1 MEFIK
6 PGRQFDFM
14 GKRWLFI
21 GISALLLLGSI
32 VAFIK
37 PGPRLGTDF
46 KGGTELEV
54 AFLKDTEA
62 GDIRAAVE
70 SLGFEAPDVIRVK
83 DSGAEDTHRYL
94 IRVQE
99 VSALGEEQKEAIRQ
113 KLCVLPEGTAPSPD
127 FEARCPANARAG
139 EIKFSPGGDKITMR
153 YEVEPDIAAIRAQLT
168 GIPGVE
174 LRSGDNN
181 PVVVSARD
189 HKVEAQL
196 KSRGDQLLDGLR
208 SKLGADRVPERALR
222 VEWIGPKA
230 GAQLRDAA
238 IRSIAIAI
246 VFIMAYIAFRF
257 DLRFA
262 PGGILALVHDVGIA
276 LGAMIVTHR
285 EITLSTVAAM
295 LTIVGYSITD
305 TVVVYDRIRE
315 NLTKHRNMS
324 FSAIINLS
332 ISEMLGRTIITSG
345 VTALSM
351 VCFLVWGTGVIKDF
365 AFALLIG
372 ILVGTYSSI
381 YVAAPFTEWIDS
393 KFFGGQST
401 AQKKVTRTK
410 AAKRADAVV

>member
-14 GKRWLFI
+14 SRRWLFI
-21 GISALLLLGSI
+21 GISAALLIASI
-32 VAFIK
+32 ISFIT
-37 PGPRLGTDF
+37 PGPKLGTDF
-46 KGGTELEV
+46 KGGTEIEV
-54 AFLKDTEA
+54 DFGAGVEA
-62 GDIRAAVE
+62 NQIRKAVE
-70 SLGFEAPDVIRVK
+70 QSGFESPDVIRVR
-83 DSGAEDTHRYL
+83 DSGAEETNRFL

-99 VSALGEEQKEAIRQ
+99 VSALSEQQRSQIRER
-113 KLCVLPEGTAPSPD
+113 LCYVAEGAAPPPD
-127 FEARCPANARAG
+127 FEARCPENVRAS
-139 EIKFSPGGDKITMR
+139 EIKFSPGGDKISVR
-153 YEVEPDIAAIRAQLT
+153 YEVTPDLAALKTQLE
-168 GIPGVE
+168 GVPGVE
-174 LRSGDNN
+174 LRVDPREINE
-181 PVVVSARD
+181 RD
-189 HKVEAQL
+189 HKVDIQL
-196 KSRGDQLLDGLR
+196 KSRGDQLLDALR
-208 SKLGADRVPERALR
+208 SKLGADKVPERALR

-262 PGGILALVHDVGIA
+262 PGGIVALVHDVGIA
-276 LGAMIVTHR
+276 LGAMILTQR

-315 NLTKHRNMS
+315 NLGKHRNMT

-345 VTALSM
+345 VTSLSM
-351 VCFLVWGTGVIKDF
+351 VCFLIWGTGVIKDF
-365 AFALLIG
+365 AFALLVG

-381 YVAAPFTEWIDS
+381 YVAAPITEWID
-393 KFFGGQST
+393 KRFFGGQST
-401 AQKKVTRTK
+401 SRKKITRTK
-410 AAKRADAVV
+410 TAKRADAVV